1 MTFVSTRT
9 IAESQ
14 SVATPRDCRFDV
26 FRGGLESAAQ
36 LDRLRQFR
44 PRGLRRGN
52 PFANQLRDRVLE
64 FLVLIHSANF
74 YRAHEVIWKIEGGLH
89 CQPDSQK
96 SGFLSTAPLRL
107 AGEVVGRH
115 CFASD
120 LGATTFC
127 TSASKRGSPC
137 NESSSGS
144 TLIQLMLEPSRSF
157 KSCSSQRTASSLL
170 FRLR

>member
-26 FRGGLESAAQ
+26 FRGRLESAAQ

-64 FLVLIHSANF
+64 FLVLMHSANF
-74 YRAHEVIWKIEGGLH
+74 YCTH
-89 CQPDSQK
+89 Q
-96 SGFLSTAPLRL
+96 
-107 AGEVVGRH
+107 VVGQVKCRFH
-115 CFASD
+115 PLAIFPESWFSVNASV
-120 LGATTFC
+120 
-127 TSASKRGSPC
+127 R
-137 NESSSGS
+137 
-144 TLIQLMLEPSRSF
+144 
-157 KSCSSQRTASSLL
+157 
-170 FRLR
+170 

>member
-26 FRGGLESAAQ
+26 FRGRLESAAQ

-52 PFANQLRDRVLE
+52 SFANQLRDRVLE
-64 FLVLIHSANF
+64 FLVLMHSANF
-74 YRAHEVIWKIEGGLH
+74 YCAHEVIWKIEGGLH

-96 SGFLSTAPLRL
+96 SGFLSMRARATVAPL
-107 AGEVVGRH
+107 
-115 CFASD
+115 
-120 LGATTFC
+120 
-127 TSASKRGSPC
+127 
-137 NESSSGS
+137 
-144 TLIQLMLEPSRSF
+144 
-157 KSCSSQRTASSLL
+157 
-170 FRLR
+170 